1 MPQQSVRK
9 VLSSSRIHRTGPMI
23 KKNSISPSTIEM
35 SLHREASRIDGP
47 TLTFK
52 SINYYLNTQKY
63 CDLCSLPCL
72 KKTRKTILQD
82 VSGVCRPG
90 MTAIMGPT
98 GCGKSSL
105 LDLLADRKDRQGFE
119 GEILVNGKLRTQNY
133 KYHVGYVVQDDIVS
147 GFLTVKENIM
157 FSANVRLSTKYTADE
172 KSKIVEDVILQLGL
186 GKCADTIVGND
197 LKRGVSGGERKRT
210 NIGME
215 LVLSPRILFLDEPT
229 TGLDSSMARSVMEC
243 LQKLSRTGRTIVF
256 SIHQPRYSIFKL
268 FDSLYL
274 LAAGRCIYHGP
285 ADGVLSFFS
294 SVGFP
299 CEEHNNPADFIID
312 VAQGDRLPLSTR
324 HPDDMDVDTLESP
337 TALHLYQE
345 YMKTSIYKSIQAQ
358 LPEKISLS
366 EENDINSLRITKKSR
381 LHDMYYV
388 SQRTLRNSYRNPSL
402 SILQVVI
409 SIVLGTLVGL
419 IYLNIANTTGV
430 GVKNRVGGVFFI
442 IANQVFLNLSALE
455 LFIKERVL
463 FAHEN
468 ASGYY
473 HVITYFLAKII
484 CDIIPLRTIPSL
496 TFSIVVYFMMGLQ
509 RTAAKFFIFFFFIWL
524 TTICSSA
531 LCFLVSASVRNFGV
545 ADLIAALFCGLTLLF
560 SGLLVEV
567 SSVVVFLQWIQYI
580 SIFAYGTNALLIN
593 EFTGL
598 TLCYSNS
605 TNLCTKSGSDVLTDL
620 DITHGADWDLWK
632 NAVALIAIIVGFLIL
647 TYVQLRRMKKTK

>member
-1 MPQQSVRK
+1 
-9 VLSSSRIHRTGPMI
+9 MI

-147 GFLTVKENIM
+147 
-157 FSANVRLSTKYTADE
+157 
-172 KSKIVEDVILQLGL
+172 
-186 GKCADTIVGND
+186 
-197 LKRGVSGGERKRT
+197 
-210 NIGME
+210 
-215 LVLSPRILFLDEPT
+215 
-229 TGLDSSMARSVMEC
+229 
-243 LQKLSRTGRTIVF
+243 TIVF

>member
-1 MPQQSVRK
+1 MSQDSARK
-9 VLSSSRIHRTGPMI
+9 VVSSSRIHRTGPVI
-23 KKNSISPSTIEM
+23 KKNSISPSTIDVN
-35 SLHREASRIDGP
+35 LNREATSIDGP
-47 TLTFK
+47 ILTFK

-63 CDLCSLPCL
+63 CDLCQLPCL
-72 KKTRKTILQD
+72 QKTRKTILHD

-105 LDLLADRKDRQGFE
+105 LDLLADRKDREGLE
-119 GEILVNGKLRTQNY
+119 GEILVNGELRTQNY

-147 GFLTVKENIM
+147 GFLTVRENIM

-172 KSKIVEDVILQLGL
+172 KTKIVEDVILQLGL

-268 FDSLYL
+268 FDALYL
-274 LAAGRCIYHGP
+274 LAGGRCAYHGP
-285 ADGVLSFFS
+285 TDGVLNFFS

-299 CEEHNNPADFIID
+299 CEQHNNPADFIID
-312 VAQGDRLPLSTR
+312 VAQGDRLPLATR
-324 HPDDMDVDTLESP
+324 QPDDMDVDTLESP
-337 TALHLYQE
+337 IALHLNQE
-345 YMKTSIYKSIQAQ
+345 YLKTSTYKSIQAQ

-366 EENDINSLRITKKSR
+366 DESEINGLRVTKKSR

-409 SIVLGTLVGL
+409 SIVLGVLVGL
-419 IYLNIANTTGV
+419 IYLNLADTTDV

-484 CDIIPLRTIPSL
+484 CDIIPLRTIPSF

-509 RTAAKFFIFFFFIWL
+509 RTAQKFFIFFFFIWL

-598 TLCYSNS
+598 TLCYSNN

-620 DITHGADWDLWK
+620 GVTHGTGWDLWK
-632 NAVALIAIIVGFLIL
+632 NAIALIAIIIGFLVL
-647 TYVQLRRMKKTK
+647 AYVQLRRMKKTK